1 MLELNELTDLRR
13 FASDLH
19 DGWIGASQNDDDRHL
34 IVFCYTARTQ
44 FAGHW
49 IADTTLLARGLVVRL
64 TDAGVSIYE
73 KLHMS
78 WNDASIDDIALMF
91 DDALVVARGMRKFF
105 TVDAANSDWGKLKL
119 VDDDEGVTVADDVSI
134 DYNAHASVADKLD
147 GALGIGVRVNG
158 DYIIA
163 TKGSFRSDESIEG
176 TVFMRTKHDSRAF
189 ADFMDKNLPG
199 FTPLF
204 EIITPGDFH
213 VVQYGKLADIV
224 FLGLLENATG
234 WWIPAALLGVDERTA
249 DRNAVLIPGKFG
261 FITPEIYSAKTLGE
275 ALQLPAIANHEGM
288 VATLDGTAKQDMFK
302 IKYPLFLM
310 LQRLKNSTSD
320 KALREFIS
328 NMNTDEIMHGN
339 VNGLADMVP
348 ADAREAAKPILTR
361 LNQRANDIYLHDMR
375 DAVNTAINE
384 FNKVKNTIDFTDRD
398 SLRDY
403 AMIVNSMNTSAEI
416 KGIMFALKAGVIRGD
431 DNELETAVKAAKRI
445 ILNIKS
451 L

>member
-1 MLELNELTDLRR
+1 
-13 FASDLH
+13 
-19 DGWIGASQNDDDRHL
+19 
-34 IVFCYTARTQ
+34 
-44 FAGHW
+44 
-49 IADTTLLARGLVVRL
+49 
-64 TDAGVSIYE
+64 
-73 KLHMS
+73 
-78 WNDASIDDIALMF
+78 
-91 DDALVVARGMRKFF
+91 MRKFF

-119 VDDDEGVTVADDVSI
+119 VDDDEGVTVADDVII
-134 DYNAHASVADKLD
+134 DYNAPASVADKLD

-249 DRNAVLIPGKFG
+249 DRNAALIPGKFG

-416 KGIMFALKAGVIRGD
+416 KGIMFALKSGVIRGD

>member
-134 DYNAHASVADKLD
+134 DYNAPASVADKLD

-158 DYIIA
+158 DYVIA
-163 TKGSFRSDESIEG
+163 MKGSFRSDESIEG

-189 ADFMDKNLPG
+189 ADFMNKNLPG

-204 EIITPGDFH
+204 EIIAPGDFH

-249 DRNAVLIPGKFG
+249 DRNAALIPGKFG

-288 VATLDGTAKQDMFK
+288 VATLDGTVKQDMFK

-320 KALREFIS
+320 KALREFIG
-328 NMNTDEIMHGN
+328 NMNSDEIMHGN
-339 VNGLADMVP
+339 VNGLADTLP
-348 ADAREAAKPILTR
+348 ADTREAAKPILTR

>member
-19 DGWIGASQNDDDRHL
+19 DGWIGASQNDDKHL
-34 IVFCYTARTQ
+34 IVFCYTKRTQ

-64 TDAGVSIYE
+64 TDAGVRIYE
-73 KLHMS
+73 KLHIQ

-91 DDALVVARGMRKFF
+91 DDALVVSRGMRKFF

-134 DYNAHASVADKLD
+134 DYNAPASVADKLD
-147 GALGIGVRVNG
+147 GALGIGVRVND
-158 DYIIA
+158 DYVIA

-176 TVFMRTKHDSRAF
+176 TVFMRTKHDSRGF

-204 EIITPGDFH
+204 EIIAPGDFH

-249 DRNAVLIPGKFG
+249 DRNAALIPGKFG

-288 VATLDGTAKQDMFK
+288 VATLDGTVKQDMFK

-320 KALREFIS
+320 KALREFIG

-339 VNGLADMVP
+339 VNGLADMLP
-348 ADAREAAKPILTR
+348 ADAREAAEPILAC

-403 AMIVNSMNTSAEI
+403 AMIVNGMNTSDEI

>member
-134 DYNAHASVADKLD
+134 DYNAPASVADKLD

-158 DYIIA
+158 DYVIA
-163 TKGSFRSDESIEG
+163 PKGSFRSDESIEG

-189 ADFMDKNLPG
+189 ADFMNKNLPG

-204 EIITPGDFH
+204 EIIAPGDFH

-249 DRNAVLIPGKFG
+249 DRNAALIPGKFG

-288 VATLDGTAKQDMFK
+288 VATLDGTVKQDMFK

-320 KALREFIS
+320 KALREFIG
-328 NMNTDEIMHGN
+328 NMNSDEIMHGN
-339 VNGLADMVP
+339 VNGLADTLP
-348 ADAREAAKPILTR
+348 ADTREAAKPILTR

>member
-19 DGWIGASQNDDDRHL
+19 DGWIGASQNDDDKHL
-34 IVFCYTARTQ
+34 IVFCYTKRTQ

-64 TDAGVSIYE
+64 TDAGVRIYE
-73 KLHMS
+73 KLHMQ

-91 DDALVVARGMRKFF
+91 DDALVVSRGMRKFF

-134 DYNAHASVADKLD
+134 DYNAPASVADKLD
-147 GALGIGVRVNG
+147 GALGIGVRVND
-158 DYIIA
+158 DYVIA

-176 TVFMRTKHDSRAF
+176 TVFMRTKHDSRGF

-204 EIITPGDFH
+204 EIIAPGDFH

-249 DRNAVLIPGKFG
+249 DRNAALIPGKFG

-288 VATLDGTAKQDMFK
+288 VATLDGAVKQDMFK
-302 IKYPLFLM
+302 IKYPLFIM

-320 KALREFIS
+320 KALREFIG

-339 VNGLADMVP
+339 VNGLADMLP
-348 ADAREAAKPILTR
+348 ADAREAAEPILAR

-403 AMIVNSMNTSAEI
+403 AMIVNSMNASDEI

>member
-1 MLELNELTDLRR
+1 MLKLNELTDLRR

-34 IVFCYTARTQ
+34 IVFCYTTRTQ

-78 WNDASIDDIALMF
+78 WNDAFIDDIALMF
-91 DDALVVARGMRKFF
+91 DDALVVSRGMRKFF
-105 TVDAANSDWGKLKL
+105 TVDAASSDWGKLKL

-134 DYNAHASVADKLD
+134 DYNAPASVADKLD
-147 GALGIGVRVNG
+147 GALGIGVRVND
-158 DYIIA
+158 DYVIA

-189 ADFMDKNLPG
+189 ADFMVKNLPG

-204 EIITPGDFH
+204 EIIAPGDFH
-213 VVQYGKLADIV
+213 VVQYGDMADIV
-224 FLGLLENATG
+224 FLGLLENTTG

-249 DRNAVLIPGKFG
+249 DRNAALIPGKFG
-261 FITPEIYSAKTLGE
+261 FITPEIYSVKTLGE

-288 VATLDGTAKQDMFK
+288 VATLDGTVKQDMFK

-320 KALREFIS
+320 KALREFIG

-339 VNGLADMVP
+339 VNGLAEMLP
-348 ADAREAAKPILTR
+348 ADAREAAKPILAR

-403 AMIVNSMNTSAEI
+403 AMIVNSMNTSDEI

>member
-1 MLELNELTDLRR
+1 M
-13 FASDLH
+13 
-19 DGWIGASQNDDDRHL
+19 
-34 IVFCYTARTQ
+34 
-44 FAGHW
+44 
-49 IADTTLLARGLVVRL
+49 
-64 TDAGVSIYE
+64 
-73 KLHMS
+73 
-78 WNDASIDDIALMF
+78 
-91 DDALVVARGMRKFF
+91 
-105 TVDAANSDWGKLKL
+105 
-119 VDDDEGVTVADDVSI
+119 
-134 DYNAHASVADKLD
+134 
-147 GALGIGVRVNG
+147 
-158 DYIIA
+158 
-163 TKGSFRSDESIEG
+163 
-176 TVFMRTKHDSRAF
+176 
-189 ADFMDKNLPG
+189 
-199 FTPLF
+199 
-204 EIITPGDFH
+204 
-213 VVQYGKLADIV
+213 
-224 FLGLLENATG
+224 
-234 WWIPAALLGVDERTA
+234 
-249 DRNAVLIPGKFG
+249 
-261 FITPEIYSAKTLGE
+261 E

-320 KALREFIS
+320 KALREFIG

-416 KGIMFALKAGVIRGD
+416 KGIMFALKAGAIRGD